1 MRSEP
6 KRNSR
11 RRVPEHAFALRDG
24 YVCVA
29 GEIASAVVEQEE
41 DERKIDHVWITVRAG
56 EFGRVDISLSTASR
70 QSRALGF
77 DPRVRIGILR
87 DSWSELPPAGVRL
100 RTLPFD
106 YCAIERQ
113 HAIQYAAQ
121 ERPAVEQLLIEK
133 ARRAVFGEAWG
144 EFYVRTHIGV
154 HQIHSRRASNAVP
167 RDVIGQDGAIRFYFR
182 ESHAREMLLFKYD
195 GQP

>member
-1 MRSEP
+1 MRKEG
-6 KRNSR
+6 R
-11 RRVPEHAFALRDG
+11 RHRVPEHAFALRDR
-24 YVCVA
+24 YVTVA

-77 DPRVRIGILR
+77 DPRVRVGVVR
-87 DSWSELPPAGVRL
+87 DTWTELPLAGVRPVS
-100 RTLPFD
+100 TPFD
-106 YCAIERQ
+106 YATLERE
-113 HAIQYAAQ
+113 HAIDYIAH
-121 ERPAVEQLLIEK
+121 ERSAVEQLLIDK
-133 ARRAVFGEAWG
+133 ARRAVFAEAWG
-144 EFYVRTHIGV
+144 EFYIRAHVGV

-182 ESHAREMLLFKYD
+182 EGHACEMLLFKYD